1 MSTASTASVLAVVM
15 ISPIDTAS
23 SGPWATAA
31 SPGPYCTV
39 GIPPNPVNSRR
50 SLPYGAPYTSGRD
63 FADGGVGGGGALDEI
78 ATGRDAAGSEL
89 TTPPL
94 DLDRMVSQPGVTL
107 THLRD
112 GPFELHAGMLDVL
125 ADGDAEA
132 PSATSRSGTDDAQS
146 PARIVPMEIG
156 WASDQ
161 RPSAG
166 RHRCSVVVRGRSAL
180 PDRPEP
186 LDRAHALLPP
196 CRMRRQAV
204 DVETEGQ
211 RPELAGMMSSEVGSG
226 MTHASAPQPR

>member
-1 MSTASTASVLAVVM
+1 M
-15 ISPIDTAS
+15 
-23 SGPWATAA
+23 
-31 SPGPYCTV
+31 
-39 GIPPNPVNSRR
+39 
-50 SLPYGAPYTSGRD
+50 
-63 FADGGVGGGGALDEI
+63 GGGGALDEI

-94 DLDRMVSQPGVTL
+94 DLDRMVSQPGITL

-112 GPFELHAGMLDVL
+112 GPFELAAGVLDVL

-132 PSATSRSGTDDAQS
+132 ALGNEQIRHGRPS

-166 RHRCSVVVRGRSAL
+166 RHRCSRRSRSVSAL
-180 PDRPEP
+180 QIGQNRSIALTPSSR
-186 LDRAHALLPP
+186 RAV
-196 CRMRRQAV
+196 RRQAV

-211 RPELAGMMSSEVGSG
+211 RPSWLG
-226 MTHASAPQPR
+226 